1 MTVPPREEVLARMD
15 NQWSDEQ
22 RISLADYSIENIDW
36 EKTKSPLEHC
46 RKTSSTLE

>member
-1 MTVPPREEVLARMD
+1 MQRDNATKEEVLARIN

-36 EKTKSPLEHC
+36 EKTKKSIRALHENF
-46 RKTSSTLE
+46 